1 MNESEQ
7 KFEAWGLL
15 ELFGH
20 QRIAGKLSE
29 ETIGGCHFIRIDVP
43 DLPAAESDNYRPARS
58 ATPGYTRYFT
68 QGAIYSMTPTSE
80 AAARAMAANLRTVPV
95 QAYDLPRL
103 SLQGGD
109 DGEG

>member
-1 MNESEQ
+1 MNETDK

-43 DLPAAESDNYRPARS
+43 ALPAVGRNAFET
-58 ATPGYTRYFT
+58 ATPAYTRYFT

-80 AAARAMAANLRTVPV
+80 AVAHAMAANLRVEPV
-95 QAYDLPRL
+95 HAWEIPRL
-103 SLQGGD
+103 THQGGND
-109 DGEG
+109 AEG